1 MVPQHMPNLPWREV
15 DGRVVVLSPRA
26 GTIHELNPVAS
37 FLWRH
42 ADGKT
47 SSAEIAR
54 KLSEAFDVESVTAVG
69 DATQFF
75 SELEKLALIRQE
87 PLP

>member
-1 MVPQHMPNLPWREV
+1 MPHLPWREV
-15 DGRVVVLSPRA
+15 DGRVVVLSPKA

-42 ADGKT
+42 VDGKT

-54 KLSEAFDVESVTAVG
+54 KLSDAFNVEPETAEG
-69 DATQFF
+69 DAETFF
-75 SELEKLALIRQE
+75 AELEKLALIRQQTVR
-87 PLP
+87 